1 MQIRPLTPADAPAY
15 QALRLLAL
23 RESPAAFSASHDE
36 EAGRDIA
43 EVAARLV
50 AADGS
55 VRMLGAFEGDVLA
68 GFVGVLHP
76 QRAKLRHAME
86 LAGLYVAPAHRRRG
100 VGRAL
105 LHAAIAQ
112 ARATR
117 GVRQL
122 KLGVNASNAAALAL
136 YRAAGFE
143 TYGVEPAALA
153 IDGLFHDE
161 ALCMLRLRDS

>member
-1 MQIRPLTPADAPAY
+1 VSSIRSAPSCATRWNWPACT
-15 QALRLLAL
+15 
-23 RESPAAFSASHDE
+23 
-36 EAGRDIA
+36 
-43 EVAARLV
+43 
-50 AADGS
+50 
-55 VRMLGAFEGDVLA
+55 
-68 GFVGVLHP
+68 
-76 QRAKLRHAME
+76 
-86 LAGLYVAPAHRRRG
+86 VAPAHRRRG